1 MEQKV
6 GEGLPLVAG
15 LARWTGALC
24 AGLFLAASALW
35 AEAPL
40 KVEMA
45 VEEYPP
51 LMGEKLPH
59 GGILTR
65 IVTEAYAKA
74 GVTLEFH
81 WVPNNRAI
89 AGVMDGGYEGS
100 FGWAHAP
107 ERDRKLLY
115 SANRIYT
122 FRMAFFQRRG
132 EDYTWRKLEDLA
144 PHRIG
149 VTIGNHY
156 SDEFSALQA
165 SGKLNVDPASADAF
179 NMKKLASGRIDLF
192 PMEQES
198 GLMLADLTLT
208 KAERAKIIHQG
219 HAIWEVP
226 VYVVINRESPRA
238 QELVD
243 RFDRG
248 YRKLS
253 PGRLKAM
260 IEETRK
266 AIQKQ
271 TKGAPAP

>member
-1 MEQKV
+1 MV
-6 GEGLPLVAG
+6 RGTWFGRLARTLGAG
-15 LARWTGALC
+15 LLLMPAVLR
-24 AGLFLAASALW
+24 
-35 AEAPL
+35 AETTRL
-40 KVEMA
+40 EMA

-65 IVTEAYAKA
+65 IVTEAYAQA
-74 GVTLEFH
+74 GVTLQFR

-89 AGVMDGGYEGS
+89 AGVMDGAYEGS

-107 ERDRKLLY
+107 ERDKKLLY
-115 SANRIYT
+115 STHTIYT
-122 FRMAFFQRRG
+122 FRMTFFQRRN
-132 EDYTWRKLEDLA
+132 EDYPWKQLEDLA
-144 PHRIG
+144 PYRIG

-156 SDEFSALQA
+156 SDEFAALQTA
-165 SGKLNVDPASADAF
+165 GKLNVDPASADAD
-179 NMKKLASGRIDLF
+179 NMKKLATGRIDLF

-208 KAERAKIIHQG
+208 KAERATITYQN

-226 VYVVINRESPRA
+226 VYVVIHRGSPRA
-238 QELVD
+238 QELVE

-248 YRKLS
+248 YRRLS
-253 PGRLKAM
+253 PGRVQSL

-266 AIQKQ
+266 AIQRQQRAKP
-271 TKGAPAP
+271 TP

>member
-1 MEQKV
+1 MVTGRE
-6 GEGLPLVAG
+6 
-15 LARWTGALC
+15 RWMGAVC
-24 AGLFLAASALW
+24 AGLFLAASALR

-40 KVEMA
+40 KVQMA

-51 LMGEKLPH
+51 LMGEKPPH

-65 IVTEAYAKA
+65 IVAEAYAKT

-89 AGVMDGGYEGS
+89 AGVMEGGYEGS

-115 SANRIYT
+115 SANMIYN

-132 EDYTWRKLEDLA
+132 EDYSWKKLEDLA
-144 PHRIG
+144 PYRIG

-156 SDEFSALQA
+156 SDEFAALQA
-165 SGKLNVDPASADAF
+165 SGRLNIDPASADAF

-208 KAERAKIIHQG
+208 KAERAKIVPQS

-226 VYVVINRESPRA
+226 VYVVINRQSPRA

-248 YRKLS
+248 YRKLP

-271 TKGAPAP
+271 MKGTTAP